1 MNCVAFVI
9 NDEVGFDAS
18 VRDHNGETT
27 MALEKFQILVRSIE
41 LVEELALHEGISLW
55 VEIDSLIL

>member
-27 MALEKFQILVRSIE
+27 MKFQILVRSIE